1 MRTIRLALALT
12 LISATATMAQTAL
25 PPMRTSP
32 SPSDPSIGAP
42 ANPSSMGNPA
52 ARSTPSM
59 PAETGGGTVSGT
71 DGEKSGDKTEKP

>member
-1 MRTIRLALALT
+1 M
-12 LISATATMAQTAL
+12 S
-25 PPMRTSP
+25 
-32 SPSDPSIGAP
+32 
-42 ANPSSMGNPA
+42 NPA